1 VSPTQADAELV
12 YYEAENLDALA
23 RLHKYPPAALSASR
37 AEPSYE
43 SRTASLPMT
52 ASTYAPGGPV
62 TWEERVQSAVLEAFL
77 VHFRCIAEFLCK
89 TSTSKDTLLASDFM
103 PTTVWTGPGNNSQF
117 YRWWVR
123 VHKHLAHISRARKL
137 DKDKW
142 DVMAMRNSAVCE
154 IKRFAN
160 SLSQPQKSWFF
171 WVNCLQDAI

>member
-1 VSPTQADAELV
+1 
-12 YYEAENLDALA
+12 
-23 RLHKYPPAALSASR
+23 
-37 AEPSYE
+37 
-43 SRTASLPMT
+43 MT
-52 ASTYAPGGPV
+52 ASTYAPGGTV
-62 TWEERVQSAVLEAFL
+62 TGEERVQSAVLEAFL
-77 VHFRCIAEFLCK
+77 VHFRCMAEFLCK

-103 PTTVWTGPGNNSQF
+103 PNTVWTQPGKNSQF

-160 SLSQPQKSWFF
+160 SLSQPQKSWFA
-171 WVNCLQDAI
+171 WVICFQDRI